1 MSQQQAESAEVRAS
15 WARCTMT
22 LFGRCN
28 DGRMEPWWG
37 SDGHSGRER
46 FYTCDRCG
54 RTS

>member
-1 MSQQQAESAEVRAS
+1 MTHSAETDAERTT

-22 LFGRCN
+22 LFQRCN
-28 DGRMEPWWG
+28 DGRMRPWWG
-37 SDGHSGRER
+37 TDGHSGREK